1 MFTTYNY
8 YADVFTTNRIL
19 KNSISAVIH
28 VVQLK
33 HGSLLADYCVETF
46 PACSKTSLEMK

>member
-8 YADVFTTNRIL
+8 YANVFTTNRIL
-19 KNSISAVIH
+19 KNSIPAVIH

-33 HGSLLADYCVETF
+33 HGSLLADHCVEIF
-46 PACSKTSLEMK
+46 LACRRIFLEMK

>member
-8 YADVFTTNRIL
+8 YANVFTTNRTL

-33 HGSLLADYCVETF
+33 HDSLLADYCVEIF
-46 PACSKTSLEMK
+46 LACRRTSLEMK